1 MLNASG
7 EDIGDA
13 AHIGNRNPIR
23 YRGYYYDTET
33 GLYYLKSRYYDPET
47 GRFITID
54 DISYLDPETINGL
67 NLYAYCG
74 NNPVMNI
81 DPNGNWKMPNWLKWL
96 IGGVAFVGAVVLTVV
111 TGGALAPVF
120 IGMGVSVLSGGL
132 IQGTI
137 NAIGGGSFWQGFA
150 DGMADGA
157 LWGGIFA
164 FAGATVGAIKYAVKG
179 GQGALAGSTKLTTI
193 TKGQKFDRFGSEY
206 GRFITD
212 VGTDV
217 SKLALPSTNSG
228 LKITL
233 QATKNF
239 RVYTGVIAPNFGSM
253 GGGIQYVMRYSIK
266 TLLKKGWLIIV

>member
-1 MLNASG
+1 MQQNEIFPCFVDSSGNVVVKYIYDAWGNHAVVNASG

-13 AHIGNRNPIR
+13 THIGNRNPIR

-33 GLYYLKSRYYDPET
+33 GLYYLKTRYYDPEV

-54 DISYLDPETINGL
+54 DISYLDPDTINGL

-74 NNPVMNI
+74 NNPVMRV
-81 DPNGNWKMPNWLKWL
+81 DPNGNKWWEFWKWDWKK
-96 IGGVAFVGAVVLTVV
+96 
-111 TGGALAPVF
+111 
-120 IGMGVSVLSGGL
+120 IGM
-132 IQGTI
+132 
-137 NAIGGGSFWQGFA
+137 
-150 DGMADGA
+150 
-157 LWGGIFA
+157 
-164 FAGATVGAIKYAVKG
+164 
-179 GQGALAGSTKLTTI
+179 
-193 TKGQKFDRFGSEY
+193 
-206 GRFITD
+206 ITD
-212 VGTDV
+212 VGTDI